1 MDMNTRKRSVLV
13 TGFMPAVFAPAVFML
28 AMLVLLA
35 ASVVFAQEEIDE
47 IGPAVDTS
55 TIEMT
60 PPAEDEMQVEEIE
73 PAVNTSDT
81 SNDITRSTRG
91 SRVMDSIEL
100 GRIEVTGNQELPKVL
115 YIVPW
120 KKADPGDLTGKPVN
134 TLIDEVLA
142 PIDRE
147 EFIRQVDYYGEL
159 YGNDEE

>member
-1 MDMNTRKRSVLV
+1 MDMNTRKHSVLV
-13 TGFMPAVFAPAVFML
+13 TGFMPAVFMPA
-28 AMLVLLA
+28 VLLA

-60 PPAEDEMQVEEIE
+60 QPAEDETQVDEIE

-100 GRIEVTGNQELPKVL
+100 GRIEVTGNQELPKVM

-147 EFIRQVDYYGEL
+147 EFIRQIDYYGEL